1 MEKAF
6 KYKLDFYYQQAL
18 IYLITLILYVGLRG
32 SFIEDSFLLVFKDPI
47 IYIILFFV
55 LVSFIILLLNI
66 IRKRKLIIAEDKII
80 FSNRFHQHEINIS
93 DIEWIYIGRERSVKT
108 AGRSQ
113 VIVLKLKGRL
123 RLYRIRLGRYEHQ
136 KELLQI
142 LNERVKQIPHKKH
155 WRETIK
161 HYQK

>member
-1 MEKAF
+1 MEKSF

-18 IYLITLILYVGLRG
+18 IYLITLILYVGLKG
-32 SFIEDSFLLVFKDPI
+32 SFIEDSFSLVFKDPI

-55 LVSFIILLLNI
+55 FGSFIILLLNV
-66 IRKRKLIIAEDKII
+66 IRKRRLIIAEDKII
-80 FSNRFHQHEINIS
+80 FSHKFHQHEVSLS

-113 VIVLKLKGRL
+113 MLVFKLKDRL

-136 KELLQI
+136 KELLRL
-142 LNERVKQIPHKKH
+142 LNERVKEIPHKKH

-161 HYQK
+161 RY

>member
-18 IYLITLILYVGLRG
+18 IYLITLILYVGLKG
-32 SFIEDSFLLVFKDPI
+32 SFIEDSFSLVFKDPI

-55 LVSFIILLLNI
+55 LGSFIILLLNV
-66 IRKRKLIIAEDKII
+66 IRKRRLIIGEDKII
-80 FSNRFHQHEINIS
+80 FSHKFHQHEVNLS

-113 VIVLKLKGRL
+113 VIVFKLKGRL

-136 KELLQI
+136 RELLQL

-155 WRETIK
+155 WRDTIK
-161 HYQK
+161 PYYR